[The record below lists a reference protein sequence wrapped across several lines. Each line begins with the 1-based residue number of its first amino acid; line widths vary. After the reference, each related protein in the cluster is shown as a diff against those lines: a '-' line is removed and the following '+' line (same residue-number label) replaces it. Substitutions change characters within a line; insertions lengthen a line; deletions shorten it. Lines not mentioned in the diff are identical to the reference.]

1 MRIRSLLLLPVLA
14 LPSGLAA
21 QALGY
26 PGDAPQVL
34 LGVGISC
41 ERCTLAYP
49 EYRFEQPPVITTV
62 AEGSIAA
69 RSGILP
75 GDTVISVE
83 GESITTD
90 AGAGHFAARVPG
102 RSQKWVVGR
111 AGKRV
116 TLTIA
121 IPKDA

>member
-1 MRIRSLLLLPVLA
+1 MRLRSLLVLPVLA
-14 LPSGLAA
+14 LPSGLGA
-21 QALGY
+21 QAVVH
-26 PGDAPQVL
+26 PADAPQIF

-41 ERCTLAYP
+41 TRCVLSYP
-49 EYRFEQPPVITTV
+49 EYQFEEPPVISSV
-62 AEGSIAA
+62 SEGSIAE
-69 RSGILP
+69 RSGLMA

-83 GESITTD
+83 GESITTA
-90 AGAGHFAARVPG
+90 AGAGHFGARVPG

-111 AGKRV
+111 AEKRV